1 MKIKLVLLLAL
12 ITNISLAQD
21 IAFGH
26 KMVDTLTSRYFWGR
40 GYTNDG
46 AGKAARFLTAQF
58 KAYGVQPMDGK
69 SYMQQF
75 SFPVNTFPGKMEVSV
90 DGIKLRPGYDYI
102 VDVDSRG
109 IKASGSLVQK
119 DSVHFVDDINRIV
132 VTLEKKLTWDVAG
145 KTEDYTGIQIDKK
158 VLKQAPTTIKVNIE
172 NKLIDNFKTGNIC
185 GIVKGTIKPDSIIVI
200 TAHYDHLGGMGS
212 ETYFPGAN
220 DNASGVT
227 MLLSLA
233 RYYGKHPQPYT
244 MAFICFSGEEAGL
257 LGSKYFSE
265 NPQIKL
271 SNIRLLLNLDLEGT
285 GDEGITVVNST
296 IYKSELAMLNQVND
310 EFHYLVKIYP
320 RGKAANSDHYWFS
333 EKGVPA
339 IFMYTMGGIKAYH
352 DVYDIS
358 ATLPL
363 TKYEDL
369 FKLLV
374 KFNAK
379 LMNTTPDIN

>member
-1 MKIKLVLLLAL
+1 MKIKLLLLFTL

-21 IAFGH
+21 IAFGR

-58 KAYGVQPMDGK
+58 KAYGLQPMDGK
-69 SYMQQF
+69 SYVQEF
-75 SFPVNTFPGKMEVSV
+75 SFPVNTFPGKVEVSIN
-90 DGIKLRPGYDYI
+90 GNKLRTGYDYI
-102 VDVDSRG
+102 VTADSRG
-109 IKASGSLVQK
+109 AKASGSLIKQ
-119 DSVHFVDDINRIV
+119 DSTHFVDVEHRIM
-132 VTLEKKLTWDVAG
+132 VTVEKKLTWDVAP
-145 KTEDYTGIQIDKK
+145 KAKDYTGIEVDKK
-158 VLKQAPTTIKVNIE
+158 VIKDEPKTIEINIE
-172 NKLIDNFKTGNIC
+172 NKVISDFKTGNIC
-185 GIVKGTIKPDSIIVI
+185 GIVKGTIKPDSVIVI

-233 RYYGKHPQPYT
+233 RYYGAHPQPYT

-265 NPQIKL
+265 NPLVKL

-296 IYKSELAMLNQVND
+296 IYKPEFALLNQVND

-363 TKYEDL
+363 TKYEEL

-379 LMNTTPDIN
+379 LMNTTPGIN